1 MYNRIKKLLALLV
14 VVTVIAAGFV
24 TSNADGTAESG
35 VNKFNVVLVLDAS
48 ESMKKTDP
56 DGYRYEALE
65 QFIFM
70 LADTDNY
77 LGCVVFD
84 TKIKAESELS
94 LVTGQEEKNAVIE
107 TLESVSPNHGYT
119 NIGDALQAAV
129 DMIETSGN
137 PDLPSVIVFL
147 SDGNTDMPT
156 DSEIEESLETK
167 ADAIEEARDA
177 GIAIYSVCLNAN
189 GSADITEMQQISEAT
204 GGVFNEVTT
213 AADLQDV
220 LSSFYALIYNTV
232 PVPIEAEVF
241 PDSGIITKTFNIPGL
256 GVEEAN
262 FLIYGE
268 VDSITIYDP
277 TGAEYPAETLI
288 NSTCGMAK
296 VMNPVPG
303 DCTVEIHGEPGT
315 TIYGN
320 MVYNVNLVVVG
331 SSDLNQMTG
340 STSTP
345 VNFNVQLGTGSVMA
359 TDPSQYN
366 GFSAELIISDAYGTD
381 LETISMTL
389 GDNGFDVAK
398 TFDAGTYNFRFH
410 VSGYDLE
417 KESEVYGPFTIV
429 VAAPNVTPT
438 PVPNSAPEPVEE
450 EKEYTKYVIP
460 FMDNTLEIPVTDLAT
475 DAEDPELVYQI
486 ESSSFLEGDDYTF
499 DGKTI
504 TMTNYSLSKGDY
516 IVKAIDTG
524 GLSCEV
530 KVKVKAIN
538 VGLITVITLGV
549 IALLV
554 LIGIIWSLWYWK
566 GRRLKGTL
574 TFIDASNNPKTLN
587 NAHGQIRIKRLG
599 NNYAGFDPRKT
610 YIQCTGKDHVFF
622 VSNKKF
628 VGGRGAPTKKL
639 KINGNNSD
647 VRVNLP
653 NNPAQLTIRFQK
665 DERKAKAH
673 RAASR
678 GRSGGAAR
686 GGARSVRSARPAGG
700 RPTGARPSGGR
711 GPRR

>member
-1 MYNRIKKLLALLV
+1 MYNRIKKLVALLV
-14 VVTVIAAGFV
+14 VITVISASLMV
-24 TSNADGTAESG
+24 SDADGTVESG

-167 ADAIEEARDA
+167 ANAIEEARNAD
-177 GIAIYSVCLNAN
+177 ISIYSVCLNAN

-213 AADLQDV
+213 AADLQNV

-241 PDSGIITKTFNIPGL
+241 PDSGIITKTFDIPGL

-268 VDSITIYDP
+268 VDSITVYDP
-277 TGAEYPAETLI
+277 AGAEYPAETLI
-288 NSTCGMAK
+288 NSTCGMTK

-303 DCTVEIHGEPGT
+303 ECTVEVHGEPGT
-315 TIYGN
+315 SIYGN

-381 LETISMTL
+381 LETLSMTL

-410 VSGYDLE
+410 ITGYDLE

-429 VAAPNVTPT
+429 VAPINVTPT
-438 PVPNSAPEPVEE
+438 PVPNTPPEPVEA
-450 EKEYTKYVIP
+450 EKSYTKYLIP

-475 DAEDPELVYQI
+475 DAEDPALVYQI
-486 ESSSFLEGDDYTF
+486 ESSTFTEGDDYTF
-499 DGKTI
+499 DGETI

-516 IVKAIDTG
+516 KIKAIDTG
-524 GLSCEV
+524 GLSCKIIVRV
-530 KVKVKAIN
+530 KTVN
-538 VGLITVITLGV
+538 VGLITVIVFGI

-554 LIGIIWSLWYWK
+554 LIAALWCIWRNSVAPLR
-566 GRRLKGTL
+566 GTLSVRDANNTENTLKGG
-574 TFIDASNNPKTLN
+574 
-587 NAHGQIRIKRLG
+587 HGKIKLRRMG
-599 NNYAGFDPRKT
+599 NSFAGFDPKKT
-610 YIQCTGKDHVFF
+610 YIQSTASNYVYLI
-622 VSNKKF
+622 SNKKF
-628 VGGRGAPTKKL
+628 IGGSSRKPVKKL
-639 KINGNNSD
+639 KIPGNNNY
-647 VRVNLP
+647 VMVHLP
-653 NNPAQLTIRFQK
+653 DNGATIGIRFTPRDK
-665 DERKAKAH
+665 KKPGHHPVGHGHPPKGIAGVHSKTKKGIGHHPGGHGLH
-673 RAASR
+673 R
-678 GRSGGAAR
+678 
-686 GGARSVRSARPAGG
+686 
-700 RPTGARPSGGR
+700 
-711 GPRR
+711 